1 MKKTEKRKL
10 LVSEIDFD
18 DYYFINEKNSKYLQQ
33 AKTHDSNR
41 K

>member
-18 DYYFINEKNSKYLQQ
+18 DYYFINERISKYLQQ